1 MPEQPRSRSFAS
13 SAPLSPNGHALAA
26 LGMALVLAACGDS
39 RPPVQQQVA
48 ARVNAEEISMLQVN
62 HALARLP
69 EVSPEQIEKQRREAL
84 DLLVDQQL
92 VAQAAIKQGMER
104 DPEVIGSLA
113 AARSEILART
123 YMSRLVAALPAPTDE
138 EVAAYYDS
146 HPLLYAQR
154 RYYVLREIALPAKDA
169 PVPALRAM
177 AARGSVD
184 GVAAWL
190 RAQGRT
196 HSVSASTRPAED
208 IPAPV
213 LQAVSQL
220 RPGEAAVVPTPD
232 GVFVVHLVSM
242 RDAPID
248 AVAAQARIRRALL
261 TERARGAMAGELAR
275 IRSTAKIE
283 YREGAAPE
291 AVRTRPAGTVKV
303 ADPLAAKAAASPVTQ
318 AVPPA
323 ASAGSSAGTAASG
336 SVLPA
341 ASAPAPAAASTNTS
355 TTTTSA
361 TASTAAAQTAQSR

>member
-1 MPEQPRSRSFAS
+1 
-13 SAPLSPNGHALAA
+13 
-26 LGMALVLAACGDS
+26 V
-39 RPPVQQQVA
+39 
-48 ARVNAEEISMLQVN
+48 LQV
-62 HALARLP
+62 
-69 EVSPEQIEKQRREAL
+69 
-84 DLLVDQQL
+84 
-92 VAQAAIKQGMER
+92 
-104 DPEVIGSLA
+104 
-113 AARSEILART
+113 
-123 YMSRLVAALPAPTDE
+123 
-138 EVAAYYDS
+138 
-146 HPLLYAQR
+146 
-154 RYYVLREIALPAKDA
+154 
-169 PVPALRAM
+169 
-177 AARGSVD
+177 
-184 GVAAWL
+184 
-190 RAQGRT
+190 
-196 HSVSASTRPAED
+196 
-208 IPAPV
+208 
-213 LQAVSQL
+213 VSQL

>member
-1 MPEQPRSRSFAS
+1 
-13 SAPLSPNGHALAA
+13 
-26 LGMALVLAACGDS
+26 
-39 RPPVQQQVA
+39 
-48 ARVNAEEISMLQVN
+48 
-62 HALARLP
+62 
-69 EVSPEQIEKQRREAL
+69 
-84 DLLVDQQL
+84 
-92 VAQAAIKQGMER
+92 
-104 DPEVIGSLA
+104 
-113 AARSEILART
+113 
-123 YMSRLVAALPAPTDE
+123 MSRLVAALPAPTDE

-208 IPAPV
+208 IPVPV

-220 RPGEAAVVPTPD
+220 RPGGAAVVPTPD

-291 AVRTRPAGTVKV
+291 AARARPAGTMKV
-303 ADPLAAKAAASPVTQ
+303 ADPLAAKAGAPPVTQ
-318 AVPPA
+318 AAVPA

-336 SVLPA
+336 TALTTA
-341 ASAPAPAAASTNTS
+341 ASAPAPAAASTITS
-355 TTTTSA
+355 TTTSA

>member
-1 MPEQPRSRSFAS
+1 MPEQPRSRSFAP
-13 SAPLSPNGHALAA
+13 SALPSPDGYMLAA
-26 LGMALVLAACGDS
+26 LGAAMILAACGDS
-39 RPPVQQQVA
+39 APPAQQQVA

-69 EVSPEQIEKQRREAL
+69 EAAPERIEKQRREAL

-92 VAQAAIKQGMER
+92 VAQAAIKQGLER

-123 YMSRLVAALPAPTDE
+123 YMSRLVAALPAPSDE

-169 PVPALRAM
+169 PVPTLRAM

-208 IPAPV
+208 IPPPV

-220 RPGEAAVVPTPD
+220 RPGGAAVVPTPD
-232 GVFVVHLVSM
+232 GVFVVHLVST

-261 TERARGAMAGELAR
+261 SERARGTMASELAR

-283 YREGAAPE
+283 YLNGASPGQAR
-291 AVRTRPAGTVKV
+291 VRQAGTVKV
-303 ADPLAAKAAASPVTQ
+303 ADPLAARVADAPVPGAVAA
-318 AVPPA
+318 PPA
-323 ASAGSSAGTAASG
+323 AAGGNAGG
-336 SVLPA
+336 QGGNV
-341 ASAPAPAAASTNTS
+341 AAAQTS
-355 TTTTSA
+355 QTSQ
-361 TASTAAAQTAQSR
+361 AAQTAQSR